1 MNRKGFTLIELLI
14 AAAIFLVGAASFRS
28 LLVNCLRAADSAER
42 LKQAHC
48 SLLSEYE
55 SISCASFAD
64 LPALNG
70 RLFASGKGTVCVT
83 QVLGDLRRIEV
94 EIVWDKNRLPLKLA
108 TLRSAY

>member
-28 LLVNCLRAADSAER
+28 LLVNCLRTADSAER
-42 LKQAHC
+42 LNQARS

-55 SISCASFAD
+55 RIKCASFTD
-64 LPALNG
+64 LPSLNG
-70 RLFASGKGTVCVT
+70 HFFASGEGTVRVT
-83 QVLGDLRRIEV
+83 QVLGALRRIEV